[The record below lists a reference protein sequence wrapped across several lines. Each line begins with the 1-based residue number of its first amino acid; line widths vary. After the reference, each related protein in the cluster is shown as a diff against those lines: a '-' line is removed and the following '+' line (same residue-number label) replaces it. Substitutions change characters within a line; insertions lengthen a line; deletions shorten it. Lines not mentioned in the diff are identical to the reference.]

1 MRVKK
6 LLFVLIAVL
15 LCASFAEAYVYRSI
29 GKVNP
34 RGRMPVGGV
43 IAPIMYLAEAGGLGA
58 TKITWHPNTIDT
70 REAASAR
77 PFTPGVLK
85 VVVKRKVS
93 TSPPITEGVTVL
105 VTAIYP
111 DGTYENFGT
120 SDVEGIMPR
129 NVLAFDHSPSVQAY
143 TNTNAEAKG
152 NINTR
157 VQYVAFVKY
166 GDQSRVFGT
175 IVNVR

>member
-1 MRVKK
+1 MKK
-6 LLFVLIAVL
+6 VLFVLIAVL
-15 LCASFAEAYVYRSI
+15 LCASFAEAYVYRTI

-34 RGRMPVGGV
+34 RGRLSGAFMTSF
-43 IAPIMYLAEAGGLGA
+43 AEQGGLGA
-58 TKITWHPNTIDT
+58 TKLTWHPNTVDT
-70 REAASAR
+70 REALSAR

-85 VVVKRKVS
+85 VEVKRKAP

-120 SDVEGIMPR
+120 SDIEGIMPS

-143 TNTNAEAKG
+143 TNIYAPAKG
-152 NINTR
+152 NVNTR

-166 GDQSRVFGT
+166 GDQSRVFGA